1 MSEPQDLGK
10 VEIFDNVIGTIAG
23 VAVSGIEGIAG
34 MRGNFIDGIKQATT
48 GRKDFSAGVE
58 VRREPDGKRYIIDLY
73 IIIDYNVNV
82 MGVAA
87 RAQKA
92 VKQKVEE
99 ITSIAISSVNIHV
112 SDIRLPESLVE
123 RAAEI

>member
-1 MSEPQDLGK
+1 MSEAQDLGK

-23 VAVSGIEGIAG
+23 VAVSAIEGIAG
-34 MRGNFIDGIKQATT
+34 MRGTFIDGIKAATT
-48 GRKDFSAGVE
+48 GKKDFGAGVE
-58 VRREPDGKRYIIDLY
+58 VRKEQDNKRYIIDLY

-82 MGVAA
+82 MDVAA

-112 SDIRLPESLVE
+112 SDIRLPESLTE
-123 RAAEI
+123 KAES

>member
-23 VAVSGIEGIAG
+23 VAISGIAGIAG
-34 MRGNFIDGIKQATT
+34 MRGTFIDGIKKATT

-58 VRREPDGKRYIIDLY
+58 VRKEPDGKRHIIDMY

-82 MGVAA
+82 MAVAA
-87 RAQKA
+87 NAQKA

-99 ITSIAISSVNIHV
+99 ITGITISSVNIHV

-123 RAAEI
+123 RATDL

>member
-1 MSEPQDLGK
+1 MSEQQDLGK

-23 VAVSGIEGIAG
+23 VAVKGIEGIAG

-48 GRKDFSAGVE
+48 GKKDFSAGVE
-58 VRREPDGKRYIIDLY
+58 VRKEPDGKKYIIDMY

-82 MGVAA
+82 MAVAA

-92 VKQKVEE
+92 VKEKVEE

-112 SDIRLPESLVE
+112 SDIRLPESLTE
-123 RAAEI
+123 RAAES